1 MKKLSLLLLGALAL
15 FGLQFGLAG
24 CVADVGGGGYYG
36 GGGPWYHDGPWMD
49 GGRWGG
55 GSRGGVGI
63 DIHPP
68 GFRR

>member
-1 MKKLSLLLLGALAL
+1 MKHVSLLLFGLLLAGGLQLAL
-15 FGLQFGLAG
+15 GG
-24 CVADVGGGGYYG
+24 CVAEVDGPGIYG
-36 GGGPWYHDGPWMD
+36 GDHWYHDGPWMD

-55 GSRGGVGI
+55 GARAGVGI